1 MPGRVAIVCAMA
13 QEIEPLVRR
22 WKKIRERG
30 LTFFESE
37 KAVAVVAGIGS
48 APAAM
53 AAMTLIAREQPSC
66 LMSAG
71 LAGALRDDLHVGDV
85 LWPRMVINAA
95 TSRRFETRNLEPN
108 ATMVSGKAIAG
119 EQRKRE
125 LRDEFQADA
134 IDMEG
139 AGVASI
145 ADSCGLPFYAVKA
158 ISDEVSFTMPPLNE
172 FVDAKGKLHMFAY
185 GMRALLHPS
194 WWAPSMALARNGRK
208 AALELSKAV
217 EHQIEQLVTEHSG
230 VLAPRM

>member
-22 WKKIRERG
+22 WKKVRERG

-53 AAMTLIAREQPSC
+53 AAMTLIAKEQPSC
-66 LMSAG
+66 LMSVG

-85 LWPRMVINAA
+85 LWPRLVINAA
-95 TSRRFETRNLEPN
+95 TSRRFETRNAEAN

-125 LRDEFQADA
+125 LRDEFRADA

-158 ISDEVSFTMPPLNE
+158 ISDEMSFTMPPLND

-185 GMRALLHPS
+185 GMRALVHPA
-194 WWAPSMALARNGRK
+194 WWGPTLTLARNGHT
-208 AALELSKAV
+208 AAVELCKAV
-217 EHQIEQLVTEHSG
+217 EHQIEQLVTEYSRA
-230 VLAPRM
+230 LAPRT

>member
-1 MPGRVAIVCAMA
+1 MA
-13 QEIEPLVRR
+13 QEIEPLVRG
-22 WKKIRERG
+22 WKKVRERG

-53 AAMTLIAREQPSC
+53 ASMTLIAREQPSC

-85 LWPRMVINAA
+85 LRPRMVINVA
-95 TSRRFETRNLEPN
+95 TNRRFETRNAGAN
-108 ATMVSGKAIAG
+108 ATVVSGKAIAG

-158 ISDEVSFTMPPLNE
+158 ISDEVSFTLPPLND
-172 FVDAKGKLHMFAY
+172 FVDAKGQLHMFAY

-194 WWAPSMALARNGRK
+194 WWGPTMALAQNGRK

-217 EHQIEQLVTEHSG
+217 EQQIEQLVTEYSG
-230 VLAPRM
+230 ALVPRT

>member
-13 QEIEPLVRR
+13 QEIQPLVRG

-37 KAVAVVAGIGS
+37 KAVAVIAGIGS

-53 AAMTLIAREQPSC
+53 ASMTLIAREQPCC

-95 TSRRFETRNLEPN
+95 TSRRFETRNPEPN
-108 ATMVSGKAIAG
+108 ATMVSGKSIAG
-119 EQRKRE
+119 EKRKRE
-125 LRDEFQADA
+125 LREEFQADA

-158 ISDEVSFTMPPLNE
+158 ISDEVDFEMPPLNN

-185 GMRALLHPS
+185 GLRALVHPA
-194 WWAPSMALARNGRK
+194 WWGPTLTLARNGHT
-208 AALELSKAV
+208 AAVELSKAV
-217 EHQIEQLVTEHSG
+217 AHQIEQLVTESSG
-230 VLAPRM
+230 ALVPRT